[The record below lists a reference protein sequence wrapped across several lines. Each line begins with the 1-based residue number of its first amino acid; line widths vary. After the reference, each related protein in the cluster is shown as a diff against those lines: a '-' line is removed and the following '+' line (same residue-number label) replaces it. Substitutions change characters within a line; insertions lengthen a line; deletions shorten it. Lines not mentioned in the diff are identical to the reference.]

1 MTRKSNLER
10 DEIRAKFAAI
20 MTGISRALERPEEA
34 EGILRELKMAEK
46 MDRKVLPNRQ
56 LMLAFRNLNQKFCT
70 LFFLSETFV
79 T

>member
-34 EGILRELKMAEK
+34 ESILRELKMAEK
-46 MDRKVLPNRQ
+46 MDRKVLPN
-56 LMLAFRNLNQKFCT
+56 T
-70 LFFLSETFV
+70 
-79 T
+79 

>member
-10 DEIRAKFAAI
+10 DEIGAKFAAI

-34 EGILRELKMAEK
+34 ESILRELKMAEK
-46 MDRKVLPNRQ
+46 MDRKVLQNKQ
-56 LMLAFRNLNQKFCT
+56 LYWHSEIRTRNVSLSF
-70 LFFLSETFV
+70 LFETFV

>member
-34 EGILRELKMAEK
+34 ESILRELKMAEK
-46 MDRKVLPNRQ
+46 MDRKVLPNKQ
-56 LMLAFRNLNQKFCT
+56 IQK
-70 LFFLSETFV
+70 SEPEILHSPFYWKTYV

>member
-34 EGILRELKMAEK
+34 ESILRELKMAEK
-46 MDRKVLPNRQ
+46 MDRKVLQNKQ
-56 LMLAFRNLNQKFCT
+56 LYWHSEIRTRNVA
-70 LFFLSETFV
+70 LFVSVTFV